1 MTVDAQLIEH
11 MMEPKN
17 YGSMAESHSE
27 GIGKNPQNG
36 EKVVVY
42 IKVEDDTIED
52 ICFQAIGCSTTIVAG
67 SMLTQEARGLSFGEV
82 ATLIDNTMKVLEGV
96 PPEDAVCTEMV
107 ALALKASL
115 DTYEKRR
122 EDSDYPAITYQVK
135 DSCKPKE
142 ESI

>member
-42 IKVEDDTIED
+42 IKVEDDIIED
-52 ICFQAIGCSTTIVAG
+52 IRFQAIGCSTTIVAG
-67 SMLTQEARGLSFGEV
+67 SMLTQEAKGLSFGEV
-82 ATLIDNTMKVLEGV
+82 TTLIDSTMKVLEGV

-122 EDSDYPAITYQVK
+122 EDSDYPAITYQVE

-142 ESI
+142 ERI

>member
-1 MTVDAQLIEH
+1 MNVDAQLIEH

-42 IKVEDDTIED
+42 IKVKDDTIYD
-52 ICFQAIGCSTTIVAG
+52 ICFQAIGCSTTVVAG
-67 SMLTQEARGLSFGEV
+67 SMLTEEAKGLSFDEIS
-82 ATLIDNTMKVLEGV
+82 TLIDNTMKILEGV

-107 ALALKASL
+107 VLAIQASV
-115 DTYEKRR
+115 DTYKKRR
-122 EDSDYPAITYQVK
+122 DDNDYPAITYQVEN
-135 DSCKPKE
+135 SCIPQE
-142 ESI
+142 ERA

>member
-42 IKVEDDTIED
+42 IKVSNDTIDD
-52 ICFQAIGCSTTIVAG
+52 IRFQAIGCSTTIVAG
-67 SMLTQEARGLSFGEV
+67 SMLTEEAKGLSFEGV
-82 ATLIDNTMKVLEGV
+82 DTLIDSTMKILANV
-96 PPEDAVCTEMV
+96 PPEDAVCTQMV
-107 ALALKASL
+107 ILALKASI

-122 EDSDYPAITYQVK
+122 DDKNYPAITYQVE
-135 DSCKPKE
+135 DSCIPKE
-142 ESI
+142 ERI